1 MFIPKPVET
10 IMNRLEEHGFKSWLV
25 GGCVRD
31 ALMGKTP
38 HDYDVATQAKPSQ
51 VMAIFPHVVPTGI
64 AHGTVLVI
72 EDGFHV
78 EVTTLRTEEGY
89 EDHRHPGKVNFVNDI
104 EEDLARRDFTINAM
118 AYHPED
124 GLIDP
129 FGGRR
134 DLENKKIRAVGC
146 AALRFEEDALRMM
159 RAFRFAGRL
168 GFDME
173 EETRKA
179 IDEKSGLLRTV
190 SAERIRD
197 ELEKILADSPE
208 ILDEMSGLLKDWL
221 PQIGQMLECPQNNKH
236 HYTDVLHHTIDAL
249 KAAPSKDPEILW
261 ALLLH
266 DTGKPKMKTT
276 DESGDHFKKHPL
288 ESAKIARKVV
298 KKFKLPK
305 KMQRD
310 IENLVLYHDAF
321 YAPKLSNIYKIRIE
335 RGLSD
340 EFLNKLFQ
348 VQQGDIF
355 AHTTHDRMVP
365 LNEFRQFYETEK
377 KKRPLSLK
385 DLKINGSDLSTLA
398 GLKGA
403 EIGEGLE
410 KILKKVFY
418 QPELNTPE
426 HVKELAEWAAQ
437 DVLKEKMR

>member
-197 ELEKILADSPE
+197 ELEKNP
-208 ILDEMSGLLKDWL
+208 G
-221 PQIGQMLECPQNNKH
+221 
-236 HYTDVLHHTIDAL
+236 
-249 KAAPSKDPEILW
+249 
-261 ALLLH
+261 
-266 DTGKPKMKTT
+266 
-276 DESGDHFKKHPL
+276 
-288 ESAKIARKVV
+288 
-298 KKFKLPK
+298 
-305 KMQRD
+305 
-310 IENLVLYHDAF
+310 
-321 YAPKLSNIYKIRIE
+321 
-335 RGLSD
+335 GLS
-340 EFLNKLFQ
+340 
-348 VQQGDIF
+348 
-355 AHTTHDRMVP
+355 
-365 LNEFRQFYETEK
+365 
-377 KKRPLSLK
+377 
-385 DLKINGSDLSTLA
+385 
-398 GLKGA
+398 
-403 EIGEGLE
+403 
-410 KILKKVFY
+410 
-418 QPELNTPE
+418 
-426 HVKELAEWAAQ
+426 
-437 DVLKEKMR
+437 